1 MDLNMKWIMGGIIVG
16 VLFSILGVFK
26 VLEFRSRRRMQT
38 LRCPEC
44 GGSFVIP
51 GLGVIKRWIEFDV
64 ETARRNA
71 QAFGEADARRG
82 CRSHEEGN
90 SLMRELKLY
99 IVHGLLHLHG
109 FDDQTRTAAH
119 RMKAAQEKIL
129 RNCTGAQ

>member
-64 ETARRNA
+64 ETARRKGSGFYLHCAHCAADFRYRDDLTPLGRVA
-71 QAFGEADARRG
+71 QEQ
-82 CRSHEEGN
+82 N
-90 SLMRELKLY
+90 
-99 IVHGLLHLHG
+99 
-109 FDDQTRTAAH
+109 
-119 RMKAAQEKIL
+119 AAQ
-129 RNCTGAQ
+129 RGDPS